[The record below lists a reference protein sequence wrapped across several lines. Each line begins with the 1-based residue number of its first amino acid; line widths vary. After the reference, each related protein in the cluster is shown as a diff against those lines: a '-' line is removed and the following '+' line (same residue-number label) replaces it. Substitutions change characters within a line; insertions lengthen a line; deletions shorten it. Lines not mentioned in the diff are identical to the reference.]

1 MNSYKEKS
9 VLIRLALV
17 LLPFQVVGL
26 LGIFFPWVFALVPV
40 YASEI
45 CLCHFYS
52 VKAHDPD
59 KFHYLGDGLM
69 TAMQITNVFSFNLMN
84 FFFLYCMIFMVYKIR
99 HINDCTMIKQECTVI
114 CLWWL
119 FISTIEYLAFIAM

>member
-1 MNSYKEKS
+1 MNSFKEMQ

-17 LLPFQVVGL
+17 LLPFQLVGL
-26 LGIFFPWVFALVPV
+26 LGIFFPWIFAIVPV

-52 VKAHDPD
+52 QKASDPNLYP
-59 KFHYLGDGLM
+59 YLNKSLL
-69 TAMQITNVFSFNLMN
+69 TTMQITNVFSFNLMN

-114 CLWWL
+114 CVWWTL
-119 FISTIEYLAFIAM
+119 ISTVEYCGFIFM